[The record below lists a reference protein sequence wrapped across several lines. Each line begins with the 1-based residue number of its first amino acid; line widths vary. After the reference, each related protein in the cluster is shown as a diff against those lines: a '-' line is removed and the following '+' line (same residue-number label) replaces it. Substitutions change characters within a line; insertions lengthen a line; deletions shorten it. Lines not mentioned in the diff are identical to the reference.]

1 MSRMSSA
8 AVVAALTLTVTSLA
22 RAQQPA
28 TDTATHHS
36 KPSATSDQRQDR
48 RAISADSARLQ
59 HDIAI
64 RDSLRTRVANVR
76 DRFSTDIARV
86 DSTKAKLDRDRQAKP
101 PDPAAVRQDRA
112 DLKRARNTYDQDLDR
127 FKHDRAELA
136 KVEQRVDAQVDAE
149 TAARKDLRA
158 DRRTAFDRRDLRQ
171 DAHQVSADSAR
182 LQHDIGLRDSTRTLL
197 TQDRARTRTEE
208 AKLDSLQ
215 TALGK
220 ARKTSPADTAAIE
233 ASIARARKTLESDQ
247 DRDQHERAQVASIDH
262 KITKDQDAASDARH
276 DLRSDRSALQHPAV
290 QRATAKSRRP

>member
-1 MSRMSSA
+1 MSRTSSA
-8 AVVAALTLTVTSLA
+8 AVVAALALTVTSLA
-22 RAQQPA
+22 GAQQPA
-28 TDTATHHS
+28 GDTATHHP
-36 KPSATSDQRQDR
+36 KPSTTPDQRQDR

-76 DRFSTDIARV
+76 DRFSTDIARA
-86 DSTKAKLDRDRQAKP
+86 DSAKAKLDRDRQVKP
-101 PDPAAVRQDRA
+101 PEPAAVRQDMA

-127 FKHDRAELA
+127 FKHDRTQLV

-158 DRRTAFDRRDLRQ
+158 DRRTAFEPRDLRQ
-171 DAHQVSADSAR
+171 DAHQVSADSAK
-182 LQHDIGLRDSTRTLL
+182 LQHDIALRDSTRTLL
-197 TQDRARTRTEE
+197 TRDRARTRTEE

-215 TALGK
+215 TALSK
-220 ARKTSPADTAAIE
+220 ARKTSPADTAAIQ

-262 KITKDQDAASDARH
+262 RISKDADATSDARH
-276 DLRSDRSALQHPAV
+276 DQRSDRSALEHPAI
-290 QRATAKSRRP
+290 QRATAKSHRP